1 MVTDTKT
8 LREGT
13 MLLHDKQRFEINNLK
28 RQNDLL
34 TQQLKESEAR
44 NVRLMNEIV
53 GLAIYDRVCG
63 EPPSA
68 VQALEKLL
76 RKEVSS

>member
-1 MVTDTKT
+1 
-8 LREGT
+8 

-44 NVRLMNEIV
+44 NVRLMNELV

-76 RKEVSS
+76 RKEVSSRV

>member
-1 MVTDTKT
+1 MT
-8 LREGT
+8 LSEY
-13 MLLHDKQRFEINNLK
+13 DKLRFKFNNLK
-28 RQNDLL
+28 RQIVLLAKKNDELNA
-34 TQQLKESEAR
+34 Q
-44 NVRLMNEIV
+44 NVRLINELV

-76 RKEVSS
+76 RKEVSSRV